1 MNNNRTISFAL
12 GDERYPKFKVLP
24 NFVKL
29 LPKIIKVLPKNNY
42 CVTKSLAILKLLP
55 NYTPLLQEL

>member
-1 MNNNRTISFAL
+1 MMLFTVL
-12 GDERYPKFKVLP
+12 VYPKFKVLP
-24 NFVKL
+24 IFVKL

-55 NYTPLLQEL
+55 NEDVVGTSTVVVENLL